1 MKQHY
6 NSFYST
12 SVRINFY
19 LFIGL
24 ICSVYTFKFLYHP
37 PTVYR
42 ANVADC
48 FYGAGWEERIL
59 TYVSFNRNNNTYQL
73 CHVDYGTNIM
83 PPRATPQK
91 QTNIVNFLQTGGI
104 KRSTPAQEDRQ
115 EESAIEWD
123 GSGNCPNTRLISKV
137 ERRPEYRKLT
147 GQHVTPQNRCERC
160 SVWFFSFRFEL
171 AGPTLDVP

>member
-12 SVRINFY
+12 CVRINFY

-37 PTVYR
+37 PTVYQ

-73 CHVDYGTNIM
+73 CHVDYGTNIHAAQSNASEADKHSKLFTNWRNKKINACTRGQAGGVCHRVRWKWKL
-83 PPRATPQK
+83 PKYKINIWGGKKAWIQETHRAACYTPK
-91 QTNIVNFLQTGGI
+91 QMWTLLSLIFL
-104 KRSTPAQEDRQ
+104 
-115 EESAIEWD
+115 
-123 GSGNCPNTRLISKV
+123 
-137 ERRPEYRKLT
+137 
-147 GQHVTPQNRCERC
+147 
-160 SVWFFSFRFEL
+160 F
-171 AGPTLDVP
+171 